1 MRIERRGILGAGF
14 SSLLAVT
21 WLASAK
27 AKPPG
32 FATVAEFRQ
41 HIMTILKNRHLAQG
55 VAADPVDPAKFRMV
69 VRGETISA
77 DVTNTYGYITA
88 YPNENADE
96 QIDRFIKSIT
106 EDHDAPVDDAHIV
119 AVIRS
124 REYVDS
130 MKLDLLYEP
139 LGADLVVLYMADLP
153 DAMSPLTKE
162 DVHGRDLA
170 SVRAVAQNNVRQW
183 LPKVVA
189 NNELGAGTLYYVE
202 GNTMLSTSLILL
214 DDFWKS
220 VAARFPGDVLI
231 ALPRKDQ
238 LLVFDDN
245 GNAALRAGIRRLIDA
260 TFEDNFNLLSRQLY
274 ARRGGKIVAV
284 AD

>member
-1 MRIERRGILGAGF
+1 MRVKRRGILGVGLF
-14 SSLLAVT
+14 SLLAVT
-21 WLASAK
+21 WLASAR
-27 AKPPG
+27 AKPRG
-32 FATVAEFRQ
+32 FATIAEFRQ
-41 HIMTILKNRHLAQG
+41 HVMTILKNRHLAESV
-55 VAADPVDPAKFRMV
+55 VADRTDPAKFKMV
-69 VRGETISA
+69 VRGEEATV

-88 YPNENADE
+88 YPDENANE
-96 QIDRFIKSIT
+96 PVERFIRSIT
-106 EDHDAPVDDAHIV
+106 EDHEAPVDDAHIV
-119 AVIRS
+119 AVVRS
-124 REYVDS
+124 REYVAS
-130 MKLDLLYEP
+130 MKLEVLSEP
-139 LGADLVVLYMADLP
+139 LGADLVVLYMADRP
-153 DAMSPLTKE
+153 DAMSPLTKN

-170 SVRAVAQNNVRQW
+170 SVRTVALNNVRQW
-183 LPKVVA
+183 LPKIVS
-189 NNELGAGTLYYVE
+189 NGELGAGVLYYVE

-238 LLVFDDN
+238 LFVFDDD
-245 GNAALRAGIRRLIDA
+245 GNAAMRAGIRRLIDL